1 MATKTNPGRFDCYA
15 AACENEPIFTLRA
28 SDPLAP
34 ILVELWVRMRVFSR
48 PLHKEMDIKREA
60 DRRTEDL
67 GCAADMVQWSR
78 ATWWGEKIAPK

>member
-34 ILVELWVRMRVFSR
+34 ILVELWVRDASVLAPAPQGDGLSNARLTGGQRLWVALPTWCSGRVR
-48 PLHKEMDIKREA
+48 HGGGRK
-60 DRRTEDL
+60 
-67 GCAADMVQWSR
+67 
-78 ATWWGEKIAPK
+78 